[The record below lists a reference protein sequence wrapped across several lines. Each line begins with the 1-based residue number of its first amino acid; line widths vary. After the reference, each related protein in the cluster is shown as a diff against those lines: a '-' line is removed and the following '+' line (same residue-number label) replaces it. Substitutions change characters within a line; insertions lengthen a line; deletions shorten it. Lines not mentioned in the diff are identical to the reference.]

1 MTWLKEVDR
10 WPGGTRDPDRDQGD
24 PDLQGELV
32 QVVLEGGSPWGFTL
46 KGGREHRERLII
58 TKVEAG
64 PGAGGLQVGDEV
76 VQVGGV
82 PLGGW
87 RQEAIAMV
95 KSAQRTL
102 VLGVRRRDEAASRT
116 PSWQTSRLSQD
127 PPDPKVPP
135 PPVWQPLHETR
146 PREVPGPGGPTSQR
160 CPSMERPDRPRDPY
174 QSGPLP
180 PNALDPPPGG
190 PPSRAPDPGWP
201 PSRDSGFS
209 CFSGS
214 SSPPEPDHAFLPPRR
229 GPCSEDMFFKGPP
242 SEGAPGPAE
251 RPPWYLQ
258 PALGTRGWERPR
270 AEDRGP
276 VPGGRGGAGPL
287 WQVPERSRPRGP
299 PPPLAPPQRNDS
311 FAATRV
317 FPYVDRP
324 LAHRRGP
331 GGRPEEGPP
340 GAKDLLRP
348 DVAPGP
354 RPGRLPPP
362 GRLFSSSSTDVRQGG
377 PSYAALLARHHRG
390 HSDETPLPPRGPG
403 PPRTSLPQSVGSY
416 YRSLQD
422 IPADARRLPG
432 APAALSA
439 LGALLDP
446 VPGSG
451 GPVRY
456 GGPPARGG
464 AVEDPR
470 KDPGSAPPPSQTP
483 CLDPQ
488 GRGPPSGQ
496 GEGGP
501 PKTPGTPD
509 PWVPQE
515 DRRISRTR
523 TPFLHS
529 LAQEG
534 RALLPRDSVVAG
546 GNAPP
551 ATETG
556 RPGSLVARQPQAASV
571 GNPSSEPRGPGSGLG
586 APGIGAGLGAPP
598 SGANLMVPGSGLGFP
613 GSGTGGPRP
622 VRRGQRYA
630 TALRQQVQTKR
641 AQLLKSRSAA
651 PLTCEGQG
659 GGQEEEEGGHEGQE
673 GQGTTSACSS
683 SYKDHLKEAQARV
696 LQATSFQRR
705 DLGPPGPDGRAP
717 PLPAQVGRQRRPPR
731 RVHSFSEPDKM
742 DRVGR
747 GEESRGGEGGGR
759 RSAFARPL
767 LKTGPRG
774 STADPRGEA
783 GPGLDRGTSASR
795 DVDTGVPVQPLRDRD
810 QRLGTFAEYQAT
822 WTSARRP
829 AGVPAKGRYRSA
841 EDILDPQPDHAA
853 ATCVHERSRS
863 SPSADLCLSTKGSGP
878 WGDAGNPAGTTLH
891 DAPQGSWPHGSLGA
905 AAALQSSEPEAP
917 PTPLDHAPSPAPSS
931 PLPPRPPLE
940 EPPPREEAGPCE
952 GSPPTRTAP
961 VRIVQS
967 ECSEREGRAYL
978 PPPQQQTSTTSSS
991 NPLPGPPT
999 PPSLGPPPLP
1009 SPASSS
1015 SLFSV
1020 YTRPPPPPSPPTLV
1034 QPTPTQTGALVVC
1047 PRGGEGGGGGGDGG
1061 GDGEGGGGDGKGG
1074 GGGGGGGEGGD
1085 GGDGGEGEGGGGGD
1099 GGGGGEEEE
1108 AQRERLCQAIGV
1120 RDRALAEVLDRRGM
1134 RTTMDLMEGLFPQ
1147 EGPPR
1152 DQRRRGPMGPRPAAE
1167 DPPGPLVPSSSYY
1180 STSAPKAELLIRM
1193 KDILLE
1199 EEPEEQG
1206 EEPDQQD
1213 LVLKKRALILSLAQK
1228 LSVLREARL
1237 GLQEE
1242 LQQNEALGREVEAG
1256 VQRLCPPHQLD
1267 KFRMFVGDLDK
1278 VVSLLL
1284 SLAGRLARTEIA
1296 LGAAGEGAPDT
1307 GERRTLEEK
1316 RLLLLRQHADALELK
1331 ANLDRRECVVSR
1343 VMEARLDPGALEDYR
1358 HHVRMKGA
1366 LATERRLLDDRL
1378 KLGAEQLAC
1387 LMDSLPPDQR
1397 PLLGALD
1404 PGPRWV

>member
-1 MTWLKEVDR
+1 MVDVASSPACAAPSDSEVHVAR
-10 WPGGTRDPDRDQGD
+10 SFLTKILRSSMRKNR
-24 PDLQGELV
+24 
-32 QVVLEGGSPWGFTL
+32 F
-46 KGGREHRERLII
+46 KG
-58 TKVEAG
+58 
-64 PGAGGLQVGDEV
+64 
-76 VQVGGV
+76 
-82 PLGGW
+82 
-87 RQEAIAMV
+87 
-95 KSAQRTL
+95 
-102 VLGVRRRDEAASRT
+102 RDEAASR
-116 PSWQTSRLSQD
+116 PYSWQTSRLSQD

-146 PREVPGPGGPTSQR
+146 PREVPGPGGPQSQR

-174 QSGPLP
+174 QSGPPP

-190 PPSRAPDPGWP
+190 PPSRASDPGWP

-214 SSPPEPDHAFLPPRR
+214 SSPPEPDHAFPPPRR
-229 GPCSEDMFFKGPP
+229 GPGSEDMFFKGPP
-242 SEGAPGPAE
+242 SEGDPGPAE

-287 WQVPERSRPRGP
+287 WQ
-299 PPPLAPPQRNDS
+299 RNDS

-317 FPYVDRP
+317 FPYADGP
-324 LAHRRGP
+324 LAN
-331 GGRPEEGPP
+331 
-340 GAKDLLRP
+340 DLLRP
-348 DVAPGP
+348 DAAPGP

-403 PPRTSLPQSVGSY
+403 PPRASLPQSVGSY

-422 IPADARRLPG
+422 IPADARRPPG

-464 AVEDPR
+464 VVEDPR

-488 GRGPPSGQ
+488 DRRPPSGQ
-496 GEGGP
+496 AEGGP

-515 DRRISRTR
+515 DRRISRTG

-534 RALLPRDSVVAG
+534 RALLTRAPLVAG

-571 GNPSSEPRGPGSGLG
+571 GNPSGEPRGPRGTGGPAASVGNPSGEPRDPRFLGAPGSGAGLGAPHSGASKGVPGSGLG
-586 APGIGAGLGAPP
+586 APGIGAGLGAPH
-598 SGANLMVPGSGLGFP
+598 SGADLMVPGSGLGFP

-659 GGQEEEEGGHEGQE
+659 GGQEEEEEGGQEGQE

-705 DLGPPGPDGRAP
+705 DLGPPGRDGRAP
-717 PLPAQVGRQRRPPR
+717 PLPARVGRRRRPPR

-747 GEESRGGEGGGR
+747 GEESHGGEGGGR

-795 DVDTGVPVQPLRDRD
+795 DVDPGVPVQPLRDRD

-841 EDILDPQPDHAA
+841 EDILDPRPDHAA
-853 ATCVHERSRS
+853 AACVHERSRS

-891 DAPQGSWPHGSLGA
+891 DGPQGSWPHGSLGA
-905 AAALQSSEPEAP
+905 AAALQSSEQEAP

-931 PLPPRPPLE
+931 PLPLRPPLE
-940 EPPPREEAGPCE
+940 EAPPREEAGPCE

-991 NPLPGPPT
+991 TPLLAYT
-999 PPSLGPPPLP
+999 PALLLLLHLQPW
-1009 SPASSS
+1009 SS
-1015 SLFSV
+1015 
-1020 YTRPPPPPSPPTLV
+1020 PPPPRRGLWWS
-1034 QPTPTQTGALVVC
+1034 ALEEVKEEEVVVM
-1047 PRGGEGGGGGGDGG
+1047 E
-1061 GDGEGGGGDGKGG
+1061 EVMVK
-1074 GGGGGGGEGGD
+1074 EVVVMVK
-1085 GGDGGEGEGGGGGD
+1085 
-1099 GGGGGEEEE
+1099 EEEE
-1108 AQRERLCQAIGV
+1108 EEEEEEREAIGV

-1152 DQRRRGPMGPRPAAE
+1152 DQRRRGPAGPRPAPE

-1193 KDILLE
+1193 KDLLLE

>member
-10 WPGGTRDPDRDQGD
+10 WPGGTRDPDRDQDRDQGD

-102 VLGVRRRDEAASRT
+102 VLGVRRRDEATSHT

-127 PPDPKVPP
+127 PPDPKA
-135 PPVWQPLHETR
+135 

-174 QSGPLP
+174 QSGPPP

-214 SSPPEPDHAFLPPRR
+214 SSPPEPDHAFPPPRR
-229 GPCSEDMFFKGPP
+229 GPGSEDMFFKGPP

-299 PPPLAPPQRNDS
+299 PLPLAPPQRNDS

-317 FPYVDRP
+317 FPYVDGP

-403 PPRTSLPQSVGSY
+403 PPRASLPQSVGSY

-422 IPADARRLPG
+422 IPADARRPPG

-446 VPGSG
+446 VSGSG

-488 GRGPPSGQ
+488 DRRPPSGQ
-496 GEGGP
+496 GEVGP
-501 PKTPGTPD
+501 PKNPGTPD

-515 DRRISRTR
+515 DRRISRTG

-534 RALLPRDSVVAG
+534 RALLPRAPLVAG
-546 GNAPP
+546 CNAPP

-571 GNPSSEPRGPGSGLG
+571 GTPSGEPRGPRFLGAPGSGAGLGAPHSGAGKGVPGSGLG

-659 GGQEEEEGGHEGQE
+659 GGEEEEEEGGQEGQE

-717 PLPAQVGRQRRPPR
+717 PLPARVGRRRRPPR

-747 GEESRGGEGGGR
+747 GEESRGVEGGGR

-774 STADPRGEA
+774 STADPRGDP

-795 DVDTGVPVQPLRDRD
+795 DVDPGVPDQPLRDRD

-853 ATCVHERSRS
+853 AACVHERSRS

-917 PTPLDHAPSPAPSS
+917 PIPLDHAPSPAPS
-931 PLPPRPPLE
+931 
-940 EPPPREEAGPCE
+940 EEAGPCE

-967 ECSEREGRAYL
+967 ECSER
-978 PPPQQQTSTTSSS
+978 
-991 NPLPGPPT
+991 
-999 PPSLGPPPLP
+999 
-1009 SPASSS
+1009 
-1015 SLFSV
+1015 
-1020 YTRPPPPPSPPTLV
+1020 
-1034 QPTPTQTGALVVC
+1034 
-1047 PRGGEGGGGGGDGG
+1047 
-1061 GDGEGGGGDGKGG
+1061 
-1074 GGGGGGGEGGD
+1074 
-1085 GGDGGEGEGGGGGD
+1085 
-1099 GGGGGEEEE
+1099 EEEE

-1152 DQRRRGPMGPRPAAE
+1152 DQRRRGPVGPRPAAE

-1193 KDILLE
+1193 KDLLLE

>member
-1 MTWLKEVDR
+1 MPLVVANGGVLSRFGLGGESSQALFGILPAGTGESIDPTEPLNLSAELVTLNPVELAFEEPSTSQSPVLEEMWNPPAPPPPWGAAAPYLHHMGVITRRTDDVRVSCCRVERLCRTGRRAGESLGGRRSAEGLLLNRTPGGRDPKDGAMTWLKEVDR

-102 VLGVRRRDEAASRT
+102 VLGVRRPGQTGRQGDHLHDDHPTDQVRQIVKETISMTTILQTGEEEEEEEEEVIMVDVASSPACAAPSDSEVHVARSFLTKILRSSMRKNRFKGRDEAASRT

-135 PPVWQPLHETR
+135 PPSGSPCMRPGEGLVGTR

-451 GPVRY
+451 GP
-456 GGPPARGG
+456 
-464 AVEDPR
+464 
-470 KDPGSAPPPSQTP
+470 TP

-534 RALLPRDSVVAG
+534 RALLPRDSLVAG

-717 PLPAQVGRQRRPPR
+717 PLPAQVGRRRRPPR

-917 PTPLDHAPSPAPSS
+917 PPPLDHAPSPAPSS

-940 EPPPREEAGPCE
+940 EPPPR
-952 GSPPTRTAP
+952 
-961 VRIVQS
+961 
-967 ECSEREGRAYL
+967 
-978 PPPQQQTSTTSSS
+978 
-991 NPLPGPPT
+991 
-999 PPSLGPPPLP
+999 
-1009 SPASSS
+1009 
-1015 SLFSV
+1015 
-1020 YTRPPPPPSPPTLV
+1020 
-1034 QPTPTQTGALVVC
+1034 
-1047 PRGGEGGGGGGDGG
+1047 
-1061 GDGEGGGGDGKGG
+1061 
-1074 GGGGGGGEGGD
+1074 
-1085 GGDGGEGEGGGGGD
+1085 
-1099 GGGGGEEEE
+1099 
-1108 AQRERLCQAIGV
+1108 
-1120 RDRALAEVLDRRGM
+1120 
-1134 RTTMDLMEGLFPQ
+1134 
-1147 EGPPR
+1147 
-1152 DQRRRGPMGPRPAAE
+1152 
-1167 DPPGPLVPSSSYY
+1167 
-1180 STSAPKAELLIRM
+1180 
-1193 KDILLE
+1193 
-1199 EEPEEQG
+1199 
-1206 EEPDQQD
+1206 
-1213 LVLKKRALILSLAQK
+1213 
-1228 LSVLREARL
+1228 
-1237 GLQEE
+1237 
-1242 LQQNEALGREVEAG
+1242 
-1256 VQRLCPPHQLD
+1256 
-1267 KFRMFVGDLDK
+1267 
-1278 VVSLLL
+1278 
-1284 SLAGRLARTEIA
+1284 
-1296 LGAAGEGAPDT
+1296 
-1307 GERRTLEEK
+1307 
-1316 RLLLLRQHADALELK
+1316 
-1331 ANLDRRECVVSR
+1331 
-1343 VMEARLDPGALEDYR
+1343 
-1358 HHVRMKGA
+1358 
-1366 LATERRLLDDRL
+1366 
-1378 KLGAEQLAC
+1378 
-1387 LMDSLPPDQR
+1387 
-1397 PLLGALD
+1397 
-1404 PGPRWV
+1404 